1 MKSMDS
7 LIRLRKWTLDEKRRK
22 VSELERLAQR
32 LHDQLAGLDTELVTE
47 QRIAAADPLAAGGYG
62 GYAKAVI
69 ERRERLLR
77 SLKEVEVEM
86 GRALDEV
93 AEAFQEF
100 KKLDTIRERERER
113 QEWRARRLQQ
123 AELDAAGLDVFRRN
137 QRSTGG

>member
-7 LIRLRKWTLDEKRRK
+7 LIRLRKWELDEKRRK

-32 LHDQLAGLDTELVTE
+32 LHDQLAGLDAELVTE
-47 QRIAAADPLAAGGYG
+47 QRIAAADPLAAGSYG
-62 GYAKAVI
+62 GYANAVI

-77 SLKEVEVEM
+77 SLKDVEVEM

-100 KKLDTIRERERER
+100 KKLDTIRDRERER

-123 AELDAAGLDVFRRN
+123 VELDAAGLDVFRRN
-137 QRSTGG
+137 QRPAGG

>member
-1 MKSMDS
+1 MKGMDS

-32 LHDQLAGLDTELVTE
+32 LNDQLAGLDKELEAE
-47 QRIAAADPLAAGGYG
+47 QRVAAADLLAAGSYG
-62 GYAKAVI
+62 GYANSVI

-77 SLKEVEVEM
+77 SLKEVEAEM
-86 GRALDEV
+86 GHALNEV
-93 AEAFQEF
+93 ADAFQEF
-100 KKLDTIRERERER
+100 KKLDTIRNRDRER

-137 QRSTGG
+137 QRPTGG

>member
-22 VSELERLAQR
+22 VSELEKLAQR
-32 LHDQLAGLDTELVTE
+32 LNDQLAGLAKELEAE
-47 QRIAAADPLAAGGYG
+47 QRVAAGDPLAAGSYG
-62 GYAKAVI
+62 GYANAVI

-86 GRALDEV
+86 GRALNEV
-93 AEAFQEF
+93 ADAFQEF
-100 KKLDTIRERERER
+100 KKLDTIRNRDRER

-137 QRSTGG
+137 QRSAGG

>member
-32 LHDQLAGLDTELVTE
+32 LHDQLAGLSAELETE
-47 QRIAAADPLAAGGYG
+47 QRIAASDPLAAGSYG
-62 GYAKAVI
+62 GYANAVI
-69 ERRERLLR
+69 ERRERLLQ
-77 SLKEVEVEM
+77 SLKGVEAEM

-100 KKLDTIRERERER
+100 KKLDAIRDRERER

-137 QRSTGG
+137 QRPAGG